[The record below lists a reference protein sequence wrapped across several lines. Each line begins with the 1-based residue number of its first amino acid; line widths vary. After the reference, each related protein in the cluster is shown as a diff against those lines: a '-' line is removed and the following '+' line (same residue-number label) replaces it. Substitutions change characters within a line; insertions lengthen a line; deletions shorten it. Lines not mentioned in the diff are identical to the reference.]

1 MTETEQLALNPSE
14 QLVGT
19 WRLLSFETEAQ
30 DTGQRRPFFGPNPRG
45 RLVVLPNGVLMVII
59 TAGGRQAPNSAEER
73 ASAFG
78 SMVAYS
84 GHITVTGGQLNTQVD
99 ISWNEGWVGT
109 AQART
114 FHFIGSRLELVTAWA
129 PSPVAPERIGRGI
142 LSWEREA

>member
-1 MTETEQLALNPSE
+1 MSDTTNLALSPIE
-14 QLVGT
+14 QFVGA

-30 DTGQRRPFFGPNPRG
+30 DTGERRPFFGLAPKG
-45 RLVVLPNGVLMVII
+45 RLVVLPEGVLIVII

-73 ASAFG
+73 AGAFG

-84 GHITVTGGQLNTQVD
+84 GHITVTGGQLNTRVD
-99 ISWNEGWVGT
+99 IAWTEGWVGT
-109 AQART
+109 TQGRT
-114 FHFIGSRLELVTAWA
+114 FRFIGSRLELVTAWA